1 MTNYRTILIR
11 ACRGRE
17 IADSRNASI
26 RQTNIGKVRMAKAY
40 VKDAIT
46 FRWNEKRCLTLIS
59 NWRYEIAQLM
69 PGNYESNLNE
79 INTLI
84 SNQ

>member
-11 ACRGRE
+11 AVECRE
-17 IADSRNASI
+17 IADARQASK
-26 RQTNIGKVRMAKAY
+26 RQTEAKRLKNAKAFA
-40 VKDAIT
+40 KDAIT

-59 NWRYEIAQLM
+59 NWRYEIAKLM